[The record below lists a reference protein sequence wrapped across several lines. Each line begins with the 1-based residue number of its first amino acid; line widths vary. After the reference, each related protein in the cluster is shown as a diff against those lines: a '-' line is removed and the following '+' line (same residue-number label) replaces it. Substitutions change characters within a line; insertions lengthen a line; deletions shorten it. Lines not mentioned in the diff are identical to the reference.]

1 MTDIKKTFV
10 VFGNKRFIKSR
21 DRIVNEASEL
31 KIFDNFIVETEN
43 ICQEEPFKK
52 VIENYNKNNPRKPN
66 PGRGFYFYMWKPYVI
81 YKNLLKL
88 EDGDILFYADCG
100 MQIKNNKPTI
110 NKFNYL
116 FNVVTNDEFCPTG
129 IATFITTGPSENRK
143 EIQYNKKEV
152 FRYFK
157 VLDNDDIK
165 FSQQVQAGVTMI
177 QKNEKSMEIIK
188 KWFELTISN
197 PEFYIGDRRFSTKVK
212 AEAQYPEY
220 KAHRH
225 DQSVWSILCKLNKIN
240 ILTHDNNPMI
250 QCHKRE

>member
-1 MTDIKKTFV
+1 MTDIKKTFA

-31 KIFDNFIVETEN
+31 KIFDNFIIETEN

-116 FNVVTNDEFCPTG
+116 FNVVTNDELCPTG

-157 VLDNDDIK
+157 VLIMMTLNFLNK
-165 FSQQVQAGVTMI
+165 
-177 QKNEKSMEIIK
+177 
-188 KWFELTISN
+188 
-197 PEFYIGDRRFSTKVK
+197 
-212 AEAQYPEY
+212 
-220 KAHRH
+220 
-225 DQSVWSILCKLNKIN
+225 CKL
-240 ILTHDNNPMI
+240 
-250 QCHKRE
+250 E